1 MSQKTIAAI
10 ATAMSPGGISIVR
23 ISGPEAFAVAD
34 RIYRGRGK
42 LADQPSHTV
51 QYGHIWNRGEMI
63 DEVMV
68 LLMRAPRSYTAE
80 DTVEIDCHGG
90 VLVTKKILEA
100 VLENGAVPAEP
111 GEFTKRAFLN
121 GRIDLSRA
129 EAVMDLI
136 QAKNEFAR
144 KNAAGQLS
152 GRLYEKIQG
161 FREEV
166 LDGIAQIEAALD
178 DPEQISLE
186 GFDQILDDK
195 LKRICDEMQTAL
207 EESEN
212 GRILSEGIRT
222 VILGKPNAGKSSLLN
237 LLSGKPRAIVTEI
250 AGTTR
255 DTLEEQ
261 ISLGG
266 IGFQIVDTAGIRST
280 EDRVE
285 QIGVSKA
292 RTEAEGADLIL
303 YVVDG
308 SVPLDENDQE
318 IVRLIQEKRA
328 VVLLNKSDLPLCVS
342 PEELQRKTGKDVVV
356 FSAKLSEGLKK
367 LEDILKKMFFG
378 GELTYN
384 DEVFITNLRQREHLR
399 QARES
404 LLMARKSIAEQM
416 PEDFWTIDLTN
427 AYASLGQII
436 GEEVEDDVVDRV
448 FSKFCMGK

>member
-51 QYGHIWNRGEMI
+51 HYGHIWSRGEMI

-68 LLMRAPRSYTAE
+68 LLMRAPKSYTAE

-186 GFDQILDDK
+186 GFDRILDDK

-212 GRILSEGIRT
+212 GKMLSEGIRT
-222 VILGKPNAGKSSLLN
+222 VILGKPNAGKSSLMN
-237 LLSGKPRAIVTEI
+237 LLAGKQRAIVTEI

-280 EDRVE
+280 QDRVE

-292 RTEAEGADLIL
+292 RTEAEDADLIL

-308 SVPLDENDQE
+308 SVPLDENDRE
-318 IVRLIQEKRA
+318 IAELIQKKRA
-328 VVLLNKSDLPLCVS
+328 VVLLNKSDLPLRVS
-342 PEELQRKTGKDVVV
+342 PEELEKKTGKEVVV
-356 FSAKLSEGLKK
+356 FSAKSSEGLKS
-367 LEDILKKMFFG
+367 LENILKKMFFG

-384 DEVFITNLRQREHLR
+384 DEVFITNLRQKEHLR